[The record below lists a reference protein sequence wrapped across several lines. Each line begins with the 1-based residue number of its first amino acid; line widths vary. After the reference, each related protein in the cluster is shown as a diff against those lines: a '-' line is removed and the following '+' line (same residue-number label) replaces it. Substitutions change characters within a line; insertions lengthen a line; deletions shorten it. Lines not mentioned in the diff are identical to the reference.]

1 MADNERVICE
11 SAALAERGAGVRFD
25 LPELGRYATGFAIRF
40 HGKVYAYV
48 NQCAHM
54 PVELDWNE
62 GDFFDLSQNYL
73 VCATHGAHYLPDSG
87 FCVMGPCRGRSLQ
100 PLASEERGDQVYINL
115 TTILESLKHVGE

>member
-1 MADNERVICE
+1 MADNERMICE
-11 SAALAERGAGVRFD
+11 SAALVERMPGVRFN

-40 HGKVYAYV
+40 KGKVFAYV

-73 VCATHGAHYLPDSG
+73 VCATHGAHYLPDTG
-87 FCVMGPCRGRSLQ
+87 YCVMGPCRGRSLT
-100 PLASEERGDQVYINL
+100 PLEAEERDGKIFINL
-115 TTILESLKHVGE
+115 STFLESLKHVGE